1 MRSADELPLVR
12 AFLKASLILLGATL
26 FSTKTEVLKTLL
38 LKTLLLKTLLLKTL
52 LTKTLVIPVI
62 KDDSIRHMAKNGGTI
77 CP

>member
-12 AFLKASLILLGATL
+12 AFLKASLILLGAML
-26 FSTKTEVLKTLL
+26 FVTKTEVLKTLL

-52 LTKTLVIPVI
+52 VIPVK
-62 KDDSIRHMAKNGGTI
+62 KDDSKWHMAKNGGTI